1 MSTAIANLPVH
12 LITGFLGSGKSTL
25 IHRLI
30 ERKPAEERW
39 AVLINEFGQ
48 VGIDQAMFAERE
60 DLVVKGLPGGCLC
73 CQLAFVMQATLVNLL
88 HRHRPDRLI
97 IEPSGLGHPAGLLEV
112 LRGEAFQGV
121 LEVRDIIVVL
131 DPRRLDDPRAREHE
145 TFRDQLEVADA
156 VALTMTDLATTEQLA
171 AARELAMRHWPPRRW
186 VAEAPHG
193 DLPVALLLE
202 SEARRGES
210 AAKGSSTHRAL
221 RDAARGVLMLD
232 DFAAVRPEPGRP
244 QRNVGESLGYA
255 TLGWRWHPGDV
266 FDLDRVTAL
275 LGRLPRGLRVKGV
288 LHSEAGW
295 RLYNRADGAVSLTAS
310 AWRQDSR
317 LEVIGETGSLPEAE
331 ALEAA
336 LRECLCGTGADPQA
350 RD

>member
-121 LEVRDIIVVL
+121 LERHHRGAR
-131 DPRRLDDPRAREHE
+131 PATAGRYPGPTRR
-145 TFRDQLEVADA
+145 
-156 VALTMTDLATTEQLA
+156 
-171 AARELAMRHWPPRRW
+171 
-186 VAEAPHG
+186 
-193 DLPVALLLE
+193 
-202 SEARRGES
+202 S
-210 AAKGSSTHRAL
+210 AIS
-221 RDAARGVLMLD
+221 
-232 DFAAVRPEPGRP
+232 
-244 QRNVGESLGYA
+244 
-255 TLGWRWHPGDV
+255 WRWPM
-266 FDLDRVTAL
+266 
-275 LGRLPRGLRVKGV
+275 P
-288 LHSEAGW
+288 W
-295 RLYNRADGAVSLTAS
+295 
-310 AWRQDSR
+310 
-317 LEVIGETGSLPEAE
+317 P
-331 ALEAA
+331 
-336 LRECLCGTGADPQA
+336 
-350 RD
+350 